1 MMVIDSI
8 GFNSSSWLDTGG
20 YFHSENL
27 HVIERLTRNGN
38 TLTWQV
44 TSEDPDVLLKP
55 WVWEPRTVRLN
66 PDPAAVLPES
76 LPCSERDHLH
86 YATKEHH

>member
-1 MMVIDSI
+1 MVIDSI

-27 HVIERLTRNGN
+27 HVVERLTRNGN

-44 TSEDPDVLLKP
+44 TADDPDVLLKP

-66 PDPAAVLPES
+66 TDPAAVLPES

-86 YATKEHH
+86 YVTKEHH